1 MPGMFER
8 LYTLFM
14 EFREYVLLTS
24 LVVLSFILLSLND
37 KPQVKQ
43 IRAVLTVGLGIVQER
58 VAFVPRYFGLKKE
71 NEILRRSNVE
81 LADEAS
87 QLREAKLEN
96 LRLRRLLALKER
108 APFELVAASVV
119 SKNLTLLR
127 NSLTLDVGEADGIRP
142 SMPVI
147 NDVGLIGVV
156 IAVSQHYS
164 VVNILLNTE
173 FRASAK
179 VQRSRVDGIVA
190 WNGSDIILKNIA
202 KTLDVKPGDVVLT
215 SDYSSTFPLGI
226 RVGVISSVTEQEG
239 SLFKHV
245 IIAPSVDFVKLEEVF
260 VMTAVPPEE
269 KADLENQV
277 NEFLAR

>member
-1 MPGMFER
+1 MFER

-37 KPQVKQ
+37 KPQVRQ
-43 IRAVLTVGLGIVQER
+43 IRAVLTVTLGIVQEQ
-58 VAFVPRYFGLKKE
+58 VAFVPRYFGLRKE
-71 NEILRRSNVE
+71 NEILRRTNVE

-96 LRLRRLLALKER
+96 LRLRRLLTLKDR
-108 APFELVAASVV
+108 DAFGLVAASVV

-127 NSLTLDVGEADGIRP
+127 NSLTLDVGEAEGIRP
-142 SMPVI
+142 SMPVV
-147 NDVGLIGVV
+147 NDAGLIGVV
-156 IAVSQHYS
+156 IAASQHYS

-190 WNGSDIILKNIA
+190 WDGSDIVLKNIA

-226 RVGVISSVTEQEG
+226 RIGVISSVTEQEG

-245 IIAPSVDFVKLEEVF
+245 IITPSVDFVRLEEVF
-260 VMTAVPPEE
+260 VMTTVPDEE
-269 KADLENQV
+269 KTDLERQV

>member
-1 MPGMFER
+1 MFER

-14 EFREYVLLTS
+14 EFREYVLLSS
-24 LVVLSFILLSLND
+24 LVILSFILLSLND
-37 KPQVKQ
+37 KPQIRQ
-43 IRAVLTVGLGIVQER
+43 IRAILTVSLGVVQEQ
-58 VAFVPRYFGLKKE
+58 VAFIPRYFGLRKE

-96 LRLRRLLALKER
+96 LRLRRLLALKNR
-108 APFELVAASVV
+108 APFDFIAASVV

-127 NSLTLDVGEADGIRP
+127 NTITLDAGESEGIRP
-142 SMPVI
+142 SMPVL
-147 NDVGLIGVV
+147 NDAGLIGVV
-156 IAVSQHYS
+156 IAVSQHYA
-164 VVNILLNTE
+164 VVNILPNTD

-190 WNGSDIILKNIA
+190 WDGSDIVLKNIS

-215 SDYSSTFPLGI
+215 SEYSSTFPPGI
-226 RVGVISSVTEQEG
+226 RIGLIESVKEQEG

-245 IIAPSVDFVKLEEVF
+245 IITPSVDFVKLEEVF
-260 VMTAVPPEE
+260 VMTRVPDEE
-269 KADLENQV
+269 KIDLEQKV
-277 NEFLAR
+277 NEFLTR

>member
-1 MPGMFER
+1 MFER

-14 EFREYVLLTS
+14 EFREYVLLSS

-43 IRAVLTVGLGIVQER
+43 IRAVLTVALGVVQQQ
-58 VAFVPRYFGLKKE
+58 VAFVPRYFGLRTE

-108 APFELVAASVV
+108 TPFEFVAASVV

-142 SMPVI
+142 SMPVV
-147 NDVGLIGVV
+147 NDAGLIGVV
-156 IAVSQHYS
+156 IAVSRNYA
-164 VVNILLNTE
+164 VVNILLNTD

-190 WNGSDIILKNIA
+190 WDGTDIVLKNIA
-202 KTLDVKPGDVVLT
+202 KTLDVKAGDVVLT
-215 SDYSSTFPLGI
+215 SDYSSTFPPGI
-226 RVGVISSVTEQEG
+226 RIGLVSSVTEQEG

-260 VMTAVPPEE
+260 VMTKAPDEE
-269 KADLENQV
+269 KSDLEKKV
-277 NEFLAR
+277 NELLAR

>member
-1 MPGMFER
+1 MFER

-37 KPQVKQ
+37 KPQVRQ
-43 IRAVLTVGLGIVQER
+43 IRAVLTVTLGIVQEQ
-58 VAFVPRYFGLKKE
+58 VAFVPRYFGLRKE
-71 NEILRRSNVE
+71 NEILRRTNVE

-96 LRLRRLLALKER
+96 LRLRRLLTLKDR
-108 APFELVAASVV
+108 DAFGLVAASVV

-127 NSLTLDVGEADGIRP
+127 NSLTLDVGEAEGIRP
-142 SMPVI
+142 SMPVV
-147 NDVGLIGVV
+147 NDAGLIGVV
-156 IAVSQHYS
+156 IAASQHYC

-190 WNGSDIILKNIA
+190 WDGSDIVLKNIA

-226 RVGVISSVTEQEG
+226 RIGVISSVTEQEG

-245 IIAPSVDFVKLEEVF
+245 IITPSVDFVRLEEVF
-260 VMTAVPPEE
+260 VMTTVPDEE
-269 KADLENQV
+269 KTDLERQV

>member
-1 MPGMFER
+1 MFER

-14 EFREYVLLTS
+14 EFREYVLVSS

-43 IRAVLTVGLGIVQER
+43 IRAVLTVALGVVQEQ
-58 VAFVPRYFGLKKE
+58 VAFVPRYFGLRKE
-71 NEILRRSNVE
+71 NEILRRSNIE

-96 LRLRRLLALKER
+96 LRLRRLLALKGR
-108 APFELVAASVV
+108 TPFKFVAASVV

-127 NSLTLDVGEADGIRP
+127 NSLTLDAGEADGVRS
-142 SMPVI
+142 SMPVV
-147 NDVGLIGVV
+147 NDAGLIGVV
-156 IAVSQHYS
+156 IAVSQHYA
-164 VVNILLNTE
+164 VVNILLNTD

-190 WNGSDIILKNIA
+190 WDGTDIVLKNIA

-215 SDYSSTFPLGI
+215 SDYSSTFPPGI
-226 RVGVISSVTEQEG
+226 RIGLVRSVTEQEG
-239 SLFKHV
+239 SLFKYV
-245 IIAPSVDFVKLEEVF
+245 IITPSVDFVKLEEVF
-260 VMTAVPPEE
+260 VMTTVPDEE
-269 KADLENQV
+269 KSDLEQQV

>member
-1 MPGMFER
+1 MFER

-14 EFREYVLLTS
+14 EFREYVLVSS

-43 IRAVLTVGLGIVQER
+43 IRAVLTVTLGVVQEQ
-58 VAFVPRYFGLKKE
+58 VAFVPRYFGLRKE
-71 NEILRRSNVE
+71 NEILRRSNIE

-96 LRLRRLLALKER
+96 LRLRRLLALKGR
-108 APFELVAASVV
+108 TPFEFVAGSVV

-127 NSLTLDVGEADGIRP
+127 NSLTLDVGEADGVRT
-142 SMPVI
+142 SMPVV
-147 NDVGLIGVV
+147 NDAGLIGVV
-156 IAVSQHYS
+156 IAVSQHYA
-164 VVNILLNTE
+164 VVNILINTD

-190 WNGSDIILKNIA
+190 WDGTDIVLKNVA

-215 SDYSSTFPLGI
+215 SDYSSTFPPGI
-226 RVGVISSVTEQEG
+226 RIGLVNSVTEQEG
-239 SLFKHV
+239 SLFKYVV
-245 IIAPSVDFVKLEEVF
+245 ITPSVDFVKLEEVF
-260 VMTAVPPEE
+260 VMTTMPDGE
-269 KADLENQV
+269 KSDLEQQV

>member
-1 MPGMFER
+1 MFER

-14 EFREYVLLTS
+14 EFREYVLLSS

-43 IRAVLTVGLGIVQER
+43 IRAVLTVALGVVQQQ
-58 VAFVPRYFGLKKE
+58 VAFIPRYFGLRTE

-96 LRLRRLLALKER
+96 LRLRRLLTLKER
-108 APFELVAASVV
+108 TPFEFVAASVV

-142 SMPVI
+142 SMPVV
-147 NDVGLIGVV
+147 NDAGLIGVV
-156 IAVSQHYS
+156 IAVSRNYA
-164 VVNILLNTE
+164 VVNILLNTD

-190 WNGSDIILKNIA
+190 WDGTDIVLKNIA
-202 KTLDVKPGDVVLT
+202 KTLDVKAGDVVLT
-215 SDYSSTFPLGI
+215 SDYSSTFPPGI
-226 RVGVISSVTEQEG
+226 RIGLVNSVTEQEG

-245 IIAPSVDFVKLEEVF
+245 IITPSVDFVKLEEVF
-260 VMTAVPPEE
+260 VMTKAPDEE
-269 KADLENQV
+269 RSDLEKKV
-277 NEFLAR
+277 NELLAR

>member
-1 MPGMFER
+1 MFER

-14 EFREYVLLTS
+14 EFREYVLLS
-24 LVVLSFILLSLND
+24 FLVILSFILLSLND

-43 IRAVLTVGLGIVQER
+43 IRAVLTVTLGVVQEQ

-71 NEILRRSNVE
+71 NELLRRSNVE

-96 LRLRRLLALKER
+96 LRLRRLLAIKDR
-108 APFELVAASVV
+108 TPFGFVAARVV

-142 SMPVI
+142 SMPVV
-147 NDVGLIGVV
+147 NDAGLIGVV
-156 IAVSQHYS
+156 IAVSQHYA
-164 VVNILLNTE
+164 VVNILLNTD

-190 WNGSDIILKNIA
+190 WDGTDIVLKNIA
-202 KTLDVKPGDVVLT
+202 KTLDVKTGDVVLT
-215 SDYSSTFPLGI
+215 SEYSSSFPTGI
-226 RVGVISSVTEQEG
+226 RIGLVSSVTEQEG

-245 IIAPSVDFVKLEEVF
+245 IITPSADFVKLEEVF
-260 VMTAVPPEE
+260 VMTKAPDEE
-269 KADLENQV
+269 KTDLEQKV
-277 NEFLAR
+277 NEFFTR